1 MINGV
6 ICINKEQNMT
16 SHDVCFKV
24 RKILGQKKIGH
35 SGTLDPMATG
45 VMGVLVGRS
54 TKLSSYITA
63 FEKEYIAKIE
73 FGKESDS
80 YDIWTD
86 TKEVLLPNFNM
97 DEFIHVINK
106 FKGKIT
112 QTPPIY
118 SAIKVK
124 GKPLYKYAL
133 EGKEVDIPSREVC
146 IKDIEII
153 DADLPK
159 YVTIKVSCS
168 KGTYIRS
175 LISDI
180 GKQLGTRA
188 VMSSLIRTKNG
199 MLNIQNSVTLKELEE
214 KVADGRLNDVL
225 QNDDL
230 FLQDLKKVDINPLS
244 RKIILNGNALIKKN
258 ILTDV
263 SEIEKDSLV
272 RLYLDDKFIGVG
284 KRVEE
289 ENILI
294 RPIKIL
300 YGEQE

>member
-24 RKILGQKKIGH
+24 RKILGQKKVGH

-86 TKEVLLPNFNM
+86 TKEVFLPNFNM
-97 DEFIHVINK
+97 DEFIYVINK
-106 FKGKIT
+106 FKRKIT

-133 EGKEVDIPSREVC
+133 EGKEVDIPSREVF
-146 IKDIEII
+146 IKGIEII

-159 YVTIKVSCS
+159 YATIKVSCS

-180 GKQLGTRA
+180 GKHLGTRA
-188 VMSSLIRTKNG
+188 VMSGLIRTKNG

-214 KVADGRLNDVL
+214 IVANGRLHDVL

-258 ILTDV
+258 ILTNV

-289 ENILI
+289 DNILI

>member
-24 RKILGQKKIGH
+24 RKILGEKKIGH

-80 YDIWTD
+80 YDIWTA
-86 TKEVLLPNFNM
+86 TREVSLPNFSL
-97 DEFIHVINK
+97 DEFVFAINK

-133 EGKEVDIPSREVC
+133 EGKDVEIPSREVY
-146 IKDIEII
+146 INDIEVV
-153 DADLPK
+153 DTDLPR
-159 YVTIKVSCS
+159 YATIKVSCS

-180 GKQLGTRA
+180 GKELGTRA
-188 VMSSLIRTKNG
+188 VMSGLIRTKNG
-199 MLNIQNSVTLKELEE
+199 ALNIENSVTLSELEE
-214 KVADGRLNDVL
+214 KVVSGRLKDVL
-225 QNDDL
+225 QDDDL
-230 FLQDLKKVDINPLS
+230 FLKDLERVDINPKS
-244 RKIILNGNALIKKN
+244 SKIILNGNALIKKN
-258 ILTDV
+258 ILTNV
-263 SEIEKDSLV
+263 SEIKENSLV

-289 ENILI
+289 ENVLI

-300 YGEQE
+300 YGEQK

>member
-24 RKILGQKKIGH
+24 RKILGQKKVGH

-86 TKEVLLPNFNM
+86 TKEVFLPNFNM
-97 DEFIHVINK
+97 DEFIYVINK

-146 IKDIEII
+146 INDIEII

-159 YVTIKVSCS
+159 YATIKVSCS

-188 VMSSLIRTKNG
+188 VMSGLIRTKNG

-214 KVADGRLNDVL
+214 IVANGRLHDVL

-258 ILTDV
+258 ILTNV

-289 ENILI
+289 YNILI